1 MAEENGKMVA
11 RKRSI
16 SIGEFYDE
24 LIEVTAGLTASEK
37 LITKGFQ
44 GLYEGQLLT
53 MTTK

>member
-1 MAEENGKMVA
+1 MVA
-11 RKRSI
+11 RKRTI

-24 LIEVTAGLTASEK
+24 LIEVTAGLTANEK

-53 MTTK
+53 MATK